1 MKDTVRSAS
10 DSTAAAPAG
19 GRESAGTDLLLV
31 VRLGAG
37 RYALPLASVADVARC
52 GPLRPVPGAPECVLG
67 LAERHGRVVTVL
79 DLARLIGEAPVAG
92 DRCLVRLAR
101 PLDHLAL
108 AVPSAPRHLTLAE
121 GASREGVL
129 DPDRP
134 PVLLDPER
142 LLAKAES
149 GMPGAPRTR

>member
-1 MKDTVRSAS
+1 MKDTVRPAS
-10 DSTAAAPAG
+10 DSSAAAPAAR
-19 GRESAGTDLLLV
+19 RESSGTAPLLV

-37 RYALPLASVADVARC
+37 RYALPLASVSDVARC
-52 GPLRPVPGAPECVLG
+52 GPLRPVPGAPVCVLG

-79 DLARLIGEAPVAG
+79 DLARLVGEAPVAG
-92 DRCLVRLAR
+92 DRCLLRLAR

-108 AVPSAPRHLTLAE
+108 AVPSAPRHVTLTA
-121 GASREGVL
+121 GAPREGV
-129 DPDRP
+129 PDRA

>member
-10 DSTAAAPAG
+10 GPTAAAPAG
-19 GRESAGTDLLLV
+19 GRESAGTDLLLI
-31 VRLGAG
+31 VRLDGG
-37 RYALPLASVADVARC
+37 RYALPLACVSDMAKC

-79 DLARLIGEAPVAG
+79 DLARLVGEAPVAG
-92 DRCLVRLAR
+92 PRCLVRLAR

-108 AVPSAPRHLTLAE
+108 AVPAAPRHVTLAE
-121 GASREGVL
+121 GPPKEGVP
-129 DPDRP
+129 DPERA